1 MGGSGPTSRTILR
14 AVVIVVA
21 AVAVLY
27 IAYLLR
33 TPLSWI
39 VVAAFLAIAV
49 AAPVEFLS
57 RRMPRGLA
65 IAIVYLG
72 VVLLP
77 VALAALLVPPVVTQA
92 SDLIARAPDYAR
104 DISAFVQSNDT
115 LQQLEQ
121 QYDITGTIEAEA
133 AKLPSKIGDAAGALR
148 DFGAGIVGSIFA
160 AVTIL
165 ILSVFMVGGGPR
177 WIRGL
182 LERQPPERAA
192 RLRGA
197 LDSIGGAVGNYV
209 GGAMLQATIAGV
221 TTFVVLLILGVPA
234 AGTLAVVVA
243 LLDLIP
249 LVGATLGAVLVGIVT
264 LFTNFPTAT
273 IVWAIWAIVYQ
284 QIENNVIQPQI
295 QRRAVRLEPFV
306 VLVAVLFGSTL
317 FGVIGAILAIPV
329 AATLQIAAKELLA
342 YRAETRAA
350 SSPTG
355 VTPSAPPGPAA
366 EPP

>member
-1 MGGSGPTSRTILR
+1 MGGSLPTSRAVLR
-14 AVVIVVA
+14 VVAIVVA
-21 AVAVLY
+21 VVAILY
-27 IAYLLR
+27 VAFLLR

-39 VVAAFLAIAV
+39 VVAGFLAIAV
-49 AAPVEFLS
+49 SGPVAFLA

-77 VALAALLVPPVVTQA
+77 VALAALIVPPVVTQA
-92 SDLIARAPDYAR
+92 SDLIAQAPDYAR

-121 QYDITGTIEAEA
+121 QYDITGTLEAEA
-133 AKLPSKIGDAAGALR
+133 AKLPSSIGDAAGALR

-182 LERQPPERAA
+182 VERQPPDRAQ

-197 LDSIGGAVGNYV
+197 LDSVGRAVGSYV
-209 GGAMLQATIAGV
+209 GGAMIQATIAGV
-221 TTFVVLLILGVPA
+221 TTFVILLILGVPA

-264 LFTNFPTAT
+264 LFANFPTAT
-273 IVWAIWAIVYQ
+273 IVWVIWAIVYQ
-284 QIENNVIQPQI
+284 QLENNVIQPQI

-317 FGVIGAILAIPV
+317 FGIVGAILAIPL
-329 AATLQIAAKELLA
+329 AATLQIAVKELWA
-342 YRAETRAA
+342 YRAEVSGA
-350 SSPTG
+350 SSAIGHGPT
-355 VTPSAPPGPAA
+355 APGPPAA

>member
-1 MGGSGPTSRTILR
+1 MGTAMPTTRAVLR
-14 AVVIVVA
+14 VVVIVVA

-27 IAYLLR
+27 VAFLLR
-33 TPLSWI
+33 TPLSWL
-39 VVAAFLAIAV
+39 VVALFLAIAV
-49 AAPVEFLS
+49 SGPVNLLA

-77 VALAALLVPPVVTQA
+77 IALAALVVPPVVTQA
-92 SDLIARAPDYAR
+92 SDLIGRAPDYAK
-104 DISAFVQSNDT
+104 DISAFVESNPT

-133 AKLPSKIGDAAGALR
+133 AKLPSRIGDAAGALR
-148 DFGAGIVGSIFA
+148 DFGAGVFGSIFA

-182 LERQPPERAA
+182 VERQPPERAE
-192 RLRGA
+192 RLKGA
-197 LDSIGGAVGNYV
+197 LDSIRGAVGNYV
-209 GGAMLQATIAGV
+209 GGALLQATIAGV
-221 TTFVVLLILGVPA
+221 TTFVVLTILGVPA

-264 LFTNFPTAT
+264 LFVNFPTAT
-273 IVWAIWAIVYQ
+273 IVWVVWAIIYQ
-284 QIENNVIQPQI
+284 QVENNVIQPQI

-317 FGVIGAILAIPV
+317 FGVVGAILAIPL
-329 AATLQIAAKELLA
+329 AATLQIAAKELVA
-342 YRAETRAA
+342 YRAESRGA
-350 SSPTG
+350 SSPT
-355 VTPSAPPGPAA
+355 TLPPPPA
-366 EPP
+366 EPAPEPP